1 MRNAFVNG
9 GYNYIISC
17 YPNYD
22 QLTKDKIRYGLESI
36 YILITKLIFIFA
48 LAFILKI
55 PLEVLIFLALYNLIR
70 MPSFGLHATKSWM
83 CLVSSSLI
91 FILVP
96 ILCINIKIPINIKL
110 ILGIIGII
118 LMIKNA
124 PADTYKRPII
134 NKKRRLTYK
143 IISSFVALSLTIAS
157 IFMNNIFLAN
167 ACIMALVVQCFL
179 ISPYVYKIFKL
190 PYNNYLNYQKYI

>member
-1 MRNAFVNG
+1 MKKAFVNG

-17 YPNYD
+17 YPEYD
-22 QLTKDKIRYGLESI
+22 QLTRDKIKYGLESI
-36 YILITKLIFIFA
+36 YILITKLTFIFFLA
-48 LAFILKI
+48 LLLRIE
-55 PLEVLIFLALYNLIR
+55 LEVLIFLALYNVIR

-96 ILCINIKIPINIKL
+96 ILCINTVIPINIKL
-110 ILGIIGII
+110 ILGIIGIA

-143 IISSFVALSLTIAS
+143 IISTLVAISLTIAS
-157 IFMNNIFLAN
+157 IIIKNDFLAN
-167 ACIMALVVQCFL
+167 GCIMALVVQCFM
-179 ISPYVYKIFKL
+179 ISPLIYRIFKL
-190 PYNNYLNYQKYI
+190 PYNNYLRYQKDI

>member
-1 MRNAFVNG
+1 MKRVFVNG
-9 GYNYIISC
+9 GYNYILSC
-17 YPNYD
+17 YPDYD

-36 YILITKLIFIFA
+36 YLLITKLIFIFA

-55 PLEVLIFLALYNLIR
+55 QLQVLIFLALYNIIR

-96 ILCINIKIPINIKL
+96 ILCMNTVIPINIKL
-110 ILGIIGII
+110 ILGIIGIL

-143 IISSFVALSLTIAS
+143 IISFIVATMLTCAS
-157 IFMNNIFLAN
+157 ILIKNNFLAN
-167 ACIMALVVQCFL
+167 GCIMALVVQCFM
-179 ISPYVYKIFKL
+179 ISPFIYRIFKL
-190 PYNNYLNYQKYI
+190 PYNNYLRYQKDI

>member
-1 MRNAFVNG
+1 MKRAFVNG
-9 GYNYIISC
+9 GYNYILSC
-17 YPNYD
+17 YPDYD
-22 QLTKDKIRYGLESI
+22 QLTKDKIKYGLESI
-36 YILITKLIFIFA
+36 YILITKLVFIFA

-55 PLEVLIFLALYNLIR
+55 QLEVLIFLALYNVIR

-96 ILCINIKIPINIKL
+96 ILCMKVVIPINIKI
-110 ILGIIGII
+110 ILGLIGLS

-134 NKKRRLTYK
+134 NRKRRLTYK
-143 IISSFVALSLTIAS
+143 IISSIVAIILTSAS
-157 IFMNNIFLAN
+157 IIINNNFWAN
-167 ACIMALVVQCFL
+167 GCIMALVVQCFM
-179 ISPYVYKIFKL
+179 ISPLIYRIFKL
-190 PYNNYLNYQKYI
+190 PYNNYLKYQKDI